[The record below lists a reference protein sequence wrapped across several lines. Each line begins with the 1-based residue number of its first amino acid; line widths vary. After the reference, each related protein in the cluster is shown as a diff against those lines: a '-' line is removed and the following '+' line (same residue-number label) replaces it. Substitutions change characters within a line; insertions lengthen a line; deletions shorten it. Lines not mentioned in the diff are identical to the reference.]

1 MQSDHQTR
9 REFCIRACQ
18 AASVMAFGG
27 AVSAILQSCSSDDPL
42 SSGSQNLPQ
51 IQATAVNGVITLTID
66 AGSPLAAVGSAAQV
80 QHASGTLL
88 VARTAQN
95 EFTAL
100 TAVCTKSTPAPA
112 TARNST
118 PTVKSHAARPPPRCG
133 SMPRNSPTINCR
145 LRCKRRIE
153 QNHFAFQLKAHG
165 IV

>member
-18 AASVMAFGG
+18 AASVMACGG
-27 AVSAILQSCSSDDPL
+27 AVSAILQSCSSDEPL

-51 IQATAVNGVITLTID
+51 IQATAVNGVITLVID

-100 TAVCTKSTPAPA
+100 TAVCT
-112 TARNST
+112 
-118 PTVKSHAARPPPRCG
+118 HQQC
-133 SMPRNSPTINCR
+133 TINGYANQIYTCPCHGSQFNTNGQVTR
-145 LRCKRRIE
+145 GPAAAALRKYAT
-153 QNHFAFQLKAHG
+153 QFANDQLS
-165 IV
+165 ITL